1 MHLLA
6 LLALAG
12 PLSVAP
18 ARAAPTELVAGVV
31 HPAGAELSV
40 AGLGLRFTVPAG
52 CEGALSAEVGGL
64 VLACEGRQ
72 GLALAAG
79 EAGVDLDGLKA
90 ALSASLPLDPA
101 FTLVPRGGPQV
112 DGQRLRVDYS
122 VAQAPDHG
130 GMGLAVAGDNGTGVL
145 LLAAAPTGELPAWQ
159 QSLEALAASLRFSAP
174 GAPAA
179 AGVSAAGVSAP
190 SAGPPQGAL
199 ADTLRG
205 KRLRYLHSNTGF
217 TDEWS
222 IDLCSDGSFRYRRAS
237 SAFSSGFSGDFSA
250 ATEDVQGGA
259 WSVQGQELTLRYE
272 QGAVEQ
278 APLVQQR
285 DGWYHGQTRYFLV
298 DENDTCR

>member
-1 MHLLA
+1 MHLLV
-6 LLALAG
+6 LLTLAG
-12 PLSVAP
+12 PLSSTP

-40 AGLGLRFTVPAG
+40 AGLGLVFTVPAG

-64 VLACEGRQ
+64 VLACARRQ

-79 EAGVDLDGLKA
+79 EAGVDLEGLRA
-90 ALSASLPLDPA
+90 ALSASLPLDPTL
-101 FTLVPRGGPQV
+101 TLVPRGSPQAE
-112 DGQRLRVDYS
+112 GQRLRVDYS
-122 VAQAPDHG
+122 VAQAPDHAG
-130 GMGLAVAGDNGTGVL
+130 LGLAVAGDNGAGVL
-145 LLAAAPTGELPAWQ
+145 LLAAAPTAELPAWQ
-159 QSLEALAASLRFSAP
+159 HSLEALAASLRFSAP
-174 GAPAA
+174 GAP
-179 AGVSAAGVSAP
+179 SAAGPA
-190 SAGPPQGAL
+190 AGPPQGAL

-259 WSVQGQELTLRYE
+259 WSVQGQVLTLRYE

-298 DENDTCR
+298 DENSHCP